1 MLRPRRSATRSRST
15 PALLPAVMV
24 LTDSI
29 AAQRTSREPCLVIRP
44 RWTWVSDSWCLG
56 VSPAQQVSFGA
67 EANEGD
73 VADLG
78 HEHRPQGGPDARDL
92 LDRGVPR
99 LVGHAAADHAS
110 EQVDLEVQVIN
121 QPAQR
126 SDPGRIRGR
135 QVQPV

>member
-1 MLRPRRSATRSRST
+1 MLRPRRSATRSRNA
-15 PALLPAVMV
+15 PAGVPAVIV

-56 VSPAQQVSFGA
+56 VNPAQQVSFGA

-78 HEHRPQGGPDARDL
+78 HEHRRQGGPNPGDILHRRVARL
-92 LDRGVPR
+92 T
-99 LVGHAAADHAS
+99 H
-110 EQVDLEVQVIN
+110 
-121 QPAQR
+121 
-126 SDPGRIRGR
+126 
-135 QVQPV
+135 